1 MARQFP
7 LKNIIANT
15 GSFTVD
21 GKTALT
27 LHNTGSSNVL
37 DITTD
42 NTSYAFGKDNLIITT
57 TRPASGTQRDVI
69 SVLDGT
75 TQIMSL
81 FIDANRKSNLSAD
94 IIKADELIVST
105 LKFETSEE
113 TSIQGDLDITGNLVI
128 ASGKSIFIGGINKSA
143 SWDGA
148 ITAASNNASAI
159 STLNSTVNT
168 LGQDISTVSTNLGT
182 TNSNLSS
189 HTGDTSAHSATSS
202 NTANRIVM
210 RDSSGNFSAGTITAT
225 LSGNASSA
233 TKLATARSITINGDI
248 SDITQ
253 SFNGTKNITFTT
265 AISKLAGVAIN
276 TGTTAPSG
284 TARLNLEGYLYATKL
299 YSGGTEV
306 AKVGHSH
313 STLTFGNG
321 LTSGSYNG
329 SAAKTI
335 TIASHAGAAGSIGTV
350 NVSSSG
356 LGVNLGT
363 TSTTACAGNDPR
375 LPTAAEKAALAGTGT
390 PSATNKF
397 VTNDD
402 ARLTNARTPLAHTH
416 VKADIT
422 DFPTLATVATS
433 GNYNDLSNRPTIP
446 SKTSQI
452 TNDSGYITS
461 SGSITGNAATATKLA
476 TARKING
483 VSFDGTA
490 NITITASANGGNAD
504 TVDGKHASA
513 FANASHNHN
522 NIRVVDVRTI
532 GDKDEYF
539 ELTPSEI
546 SDLDI
551 TAHFGYLTGAGNSW
565 RSFLNVK
572 GWTDNYA
579 VWQLIGPATTAADDD
594 LYFRSGAGTTWR
606 TPRKIWHS
614 GNLTNLSQL
623 TNGPGYITSSGSIS
637 GNAATATK
645 LATARSIATTGDVT
659 GAATNFDGTAN
670 ISISTTVTKINGVST
685 TKTTTNPTGT
695 TRLNLEG
702 YLYATKLYSGAKEV
716 SVAGHSHSSLTFGN
730 GLATGSYNGS
740 AAKTISIVSHAGTS
754 GSIGTVNVSSSGLG
768 VNLGTTGTTACAG
781 NDSRLHSPALA
792 GHSSWANQNV
802 LTTSAVTFAGLTING
817 NITVTGTV
825 DGVDISSFKSSY
837 DSHNH
842 DSSYKKTADIK
853 ATSATI
859 NAGSTSYTWTHN
871 LGTTSYAIQAT
882 LDTPDR
888 HIYYSNKTSN
898 SIVINIDDECDQN
911 IKVDLV
917 AIKY

>member
-128 ASGKSIFIGGINKSA
+128 ASGKSIFIGGIDKGA

-189 HTGDTSAHSATSS
+189 HTGNTSAHSATSS

-210 RDSSGNFSAGTITAT
+210 RDSNGNFSAGTITAT

-248 SDITQ
+248 SNITQ
-253 SFNGTKNITFTT
+253 SFNGTGNITFTT

-306 AKVGHSH
+306 AKVGHTH

-335 TIASHAGAAGSIGTV
+335 TIASHAGIAGSIGTV

-363 TSTTACAGNDPR
+363 TSTTACAGNDSR

-416 VKADIT
+416 IKADIT

-504 TVDGKHASA
+504 TVDGKHAADFIPRS
-513 FANASHNHN
+513 SLGR
-522 NIRVVDVRTI
+522 IM
-532 GDKDEYF
+532 
-539 ELTPSEI
+539 LTSE
-546 SDLDI
+546 DLNTYT
-551 TAHFGYLTGAGNSW
+551 TAGFYNCKAGIQNYPLDNDGYLIVLPWDNGKWSGQMVLAGAGNSSN
-565 RSFLNVK
+565 RIYYRHSLTSNATE
-572 GWTDNYA
+572 WTA
-579 VWQLIGPATTAADDD
+579 WSRLAMFSEIP
-594 LYFRSGAGTTWR
+594 
-606 TPRKIWHS
+606 
-614 GNLTNLSQL
+614 TNLNQL

-740 AAKTISIVSHAGTS
+740 AAKTISIASHAGTS